1 MFFKRETEGG
11 RSFPVSTTRFWN
23 SLPRDIKS
31 KSSLL
36 SLSKALTGFLTDRY
50 QNTEHFKIN

>member
-1 MFFKRETEGG
+1 MFLKRETGG
-11 RSFPVSTTRFWN
+11 GCSFPVSTTRFWN

-31 KSSLL
+31 RSSLL
-36 SLSKALTGFLTDRY
+36 SLSKALTVFFTDRY